1 MEKYHDEVRI
11 LQELLDEELISEYFL
26 RTVVDICLLRA
37 AGELHITENK
47 SEFCKRVREAA
58 ERGEF

>member
-1 MEKYHDEVRI
+1 MEKYHNEVRI

-26 RTVVDICLLRA
+26 KTVVDICLFRA
-37 AGELHITENK
+37 ADEIHVTNK
-47 SEFCKRVREAA
+47 NEFCRKVREAA